1 MHDRFR
7 KEYSQ
12 KQPQIAK
19 KKARKSLTDFAKIL
33 NIFNSIIFQAC
44 VCYLLNSPSKQAMHD
59 RFRKEFEYVW
69 PKDFVLYYRQRLLP
83 RSGRLGRYENSQ
95 KQPENAKLTFKP
107 KFSSNISFR
116 WALAKLNICENSFL
130 SPHANPQDRF
140 FKLVNG
146 FRHWETLS
154 LEQIIRHS
162 ELELQ
167 IPFNKLF

>member
-1 MHDRFR
+1 MVCTHNF
-7 KEYSQ
+7 
-12 KQPQIAK
+12 
-19 KKARKSLTDFAKIL
+19 KAYF
-33 NIFNSIIFQAC
+33 IFFFQAC

-83 RSGRLGRYENSQ
+83 RSGRLGR
-95 KQPENAKLTFKP
+95 
-107 KFSSNISFR
+107 

-130 SPHANPQDRF
+130 SPHANPQERF

-154 LEQIIRHS
+154 LEQMIRHTFIYYQS
-162 ELELQ
+162 IISQSIVLQ
-167 IPFNKLF
+167 